1 MQTCQRAVNLPLS
14 VFGFDVE
21 GDVHLLLF
29 VIGELR
35 THTNTHTQSVSVGH
49 EGAPQSR
56 QLTLTD
62 RLTL

>member
-21 GDVHLLLF
+21 GDVYLLLL

-35 THTNTHTQSVSVGH
+35 THTCTKRSIVGIMVNS
-49 EGAPQSR
+49 SR
-56 QLTLTD
+56 RQID
-62 RLTL
+62 